1 MLLTEWRTCQ
11 QPARRPIG
19 GKFLM
24 GKLATCEVIFKCFRR
39 IEISY
44 SQLHLFVSLLFA
56 TVGLTRG
63 QNVQTY
69 TSWMVSLGQKL
80 TFGFMI
86 TLMKLDAVSQ
96 KGCQKNMRTVTKR
109 MFGVHLMAKD
119 WACATRVSTWLEYIE
134 EIVTSYTVLRSLCV
148 AGWKV
153 IKTGKYRTAS
163 SPLLLF
169 KQSALFNVR
178 SLFFQLE

>member
-109 MFGVHLMAKD
+109 MFGVHLLAKD
-119 WACATRVSTWLEYIE
+119 LACASARVTTWLEYIYQ
-134 EIVTSYTVLRSLCV
+134 IVTGFTALKS
-148 AGWKV
+148 
-153 IKTGKYRTAS
+153 TG
-163 SPLLLF
+163 SPHI
-169 KQSALFNVR
+169 R
-178 SLFFQLE
+178 LEYE